1 MKSSLISLPLDRS
14 TLRSVRARLHYPLL
28 CLLLFSAVWGCTP
41 EQEQQTASPSTAP
54 LSSEAKARDIIGQA
68 MEAHGSSLVDS
79 SEIAF
84 DFRDRRYRSQ
94 RQGGQFRYER
104 AFVDSTGAQVLD
116 LLTNEGLSRTVD
128 GQPVA
133 LSTKDSLAYA
143 ESVNSV
149 LYFTLLPYFLGDEA
163 VQPTYLGE
171 ASIKGQPYHKVSVTF
186 RQEGGG
192 IDYEDEYVYWIHR
205 DRHSMD
211 YLAYSYQVNDGG
223 ARFREAY
230 QVREVA
236 GLRVADYRNYKPE
249 PLSMAVASFDSL
261 FEAGALKLLSTIE
274 VENVK
279 VSR

>member
-1 MKSSLISLPLDRS
+1 MKSSLISLPLDRI
-14 TLRSVRARLHYPLL
+14 TLRSVRARPHYLVL
-28 CLLLFSAVWGCTP
+28 CLLLFSVGWGCTP
-41 EQEQQTASPSTAP
+41 EQDQQTQTPSTAP
-54 LSSEAKARDIIGQA
+54 LTSEAKARDIISKA
-68 MEAHGSSLVDS
+68 MDAHGSGLVDS
-79 SEIAF
+79 SDIAF
-84 DFRDRRYRSQ
+84 DFRGRHYRSQ
-94 RQGGQFRYER
+94 RQGSQFRYER

-116 LLTNEGLSRTVD
+116 LLTNDGLSRAVD

-133 LSTKDSLAYA
+133 LSAKDSLAYA

-149 LYFTLLPYFLGDEA
+149 LYFTLLPYFLRDDA

-171 ASIKGQPYHKVSVTF
+171 ASIKGEPYHKVKVTF

-192 IDYEDEYVYWIHR
+192 TDYEDEYIYWIHR

-211 YLAYSYQVNDGG
+211 YLAYNYQVNGGG

-261 FEAGALKLLSTIE
+261 FEAGALKLLSAIE